1 MNNAA
6 TVKEKWNEVMGKI
19 RPVSDAIWNVV
30 YPIGMWIYRL
40 RSLILAIPVVILAI
54 WIARINFE
62 MLPDLVGINLQNNG
76 EYAYM
81 VAKEVAVYGP
91 MAITALCLLMVVM
104 SKKTLYPWLISLFS
118 LVLPFLILL
127 TNVFPA

>member
-62 MLPDLVGINLQNNG
+62 MLPDLVGISLQNNG